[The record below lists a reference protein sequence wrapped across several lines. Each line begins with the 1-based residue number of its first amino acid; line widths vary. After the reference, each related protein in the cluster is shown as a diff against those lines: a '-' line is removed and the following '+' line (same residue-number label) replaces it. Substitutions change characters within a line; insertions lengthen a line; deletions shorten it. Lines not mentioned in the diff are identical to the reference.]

1 LKIGA
6 LVKLRGAR
14 RTYEV
19 EDWRESERERE
30 EEEPL
35 RLCLHSM
42 SEHQEFVPV
51 VGDGD

>member
-6 LVKLRGAR
+6 LVKLRGE

-30 EEEPL
+30 REREEEEPL
-35 RLCLHSM
+35 RLCSPFH
-42 SEHQEFVPV
+42 E
-51 VGDGD
+51 